1 MKTLYIEKS
10 GKITWKTVPAGEEV
24 NNDEVKIKVIYGG
37 ICGSDVSVFKGKLP
51 HAAYPVVPGHEVL
64 GEVVETGAETDIHVG
79 QRVVVQPNSYCG
91 RCEFCQKGKTNIC
104 PEKKSLGI
112 NEHGG
117 FAEEFIVA
125 SKYVIPVPEQLAKE
139 RAILIEPLA
148 VIVHALKK
156 VNIDAETSVAI
167 IGCGTEGMLA
177 VALASYFGGKIT
189 AIDINPEKLQKVQ
202 EHYPDIVIKH
212 PDEVEENQ
220 FDVVV
225 EVAGVRASFE
235 QCVDVVKSGG
245 SVVAVGFPT
254 VAEIPVVKMV
264 RKELTIFGSIIYN
277 VPEDFLKSIEY
288 LLDEKFYVEPIIS
301 EIIPVAQFEEAYEK
315 AVSGNYRKIVLEF

>member
-1 MKTLYIEKS
+1 MKALYIEKP
-10 GKITWKTVPAGEEV
+10 GEITWKTVSAGANI

-51 HAAYPVVPGHEVL
+51 HAEYPVVPGHEIL
-64 GEVVETGAETDIHVG
+64 GKVVEAGTDTNIHVG

-91 RCEFCQKGKTNIC
+91 RCEFCQNGKTNIC

-112 NEHGG
+112 NEDGG

-125 SKYVIPVPEQLAKE
+125 SKYVIPVPEQLPNE
-139 RAILIEPLA
+139 RAILVEPLA

-156 VNIDAETSVAI
+156 VRIDADTSVAI

-189 AIDINPEKLQKVQ
+189 AIDINPEKLSKVQ
-202 EHYPDIVIKH
+202 EHYPDIVTKH
-212 PDEVEENQ
+212 PDEVTENQ

-235 QCVDVVKSGG
+235 QCIEIVKPGG
-245 SVVAVGFPT
+245 SVVAVGFPA

-264 RKELTIFGSIIYN
+264 RKELSIFGSIIYN
-277 VPEDFLKSIEY
+277 VPDDFLASMEY
-288 LLDEKFYVEPIIS
+288 LLDENFFVEPIIS
-301 EIIPVAQFEEAYEK
+301 EILPVAEFEKAYEK
-315 AVSGNYRKIVLEF
+315 AVSGKYRKIVLKF